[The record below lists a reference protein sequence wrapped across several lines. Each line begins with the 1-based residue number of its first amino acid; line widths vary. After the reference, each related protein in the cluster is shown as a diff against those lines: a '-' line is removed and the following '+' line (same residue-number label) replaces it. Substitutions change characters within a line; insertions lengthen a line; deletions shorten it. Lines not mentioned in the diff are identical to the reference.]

1 MMTAPSGMAFDP
13 AGFVPLAI
21 VAAAG
26 FVVGRVLTAG
36 VARLVDP
43 EPRSDRLVHGVVW
56 GAAVGVAL
64 VSWWL
69 EVVPGDRGAAA
80 GMADAGILP
89 AVIVRWAAHL
99 ILAAL
104 LAAASWVDM
113 RHRVIPDAITVPGVL
128 VGMLWMAAFPAALL
142 PIDRSVPRSFAPPLI
157 EPDVLGLCGGLRDAW
172 PAWLGSPSPAG
183 LAAALAVFFVWWL
196 VGTAPTDADAGR
208 ARGWSILVAPR
219 SLVAIGGVAI
229 VGIAFAVGGDH
240 WRGLVSSLGG
250 LAVAAGMIW
259 LTRAGASR
267 ALGREAMGLGD
278 VTLMAMVGVWLGW
291 QPCVLASCLAV
302 FIGLAHGV
310 MQLVMRRETE
320 LPFGPSLCLGSAVV
334 VTGWRP
340 IWEATGTAFERPHE
354 LLAVVAIV
362 IALTAASLW
371 IWSRV
376 RPFPAD

>member
-1 MMTAPSGMAFDP
+1 MMTAPAGMASDP

-26 FVVGRVLTAG
+26 FVVGRLLTAG

-69 EVVPGDRGAAA
+69 EVVAGERGSVA
-80 GMADAGILP
+80 GTAEAGLLP

-104 LAAASWVDM
+104 LAAASWVDL

-128 VGMLWMAAFPAALL
+128 VGMLWMAAFPATLL

-196 VGTAPTDADAGR
+196 VGTAPTDADTRA
-208 ARGWSILVAPR
+208 ARGWRALVEPR
-219 SLVAIGGVAI
+219 SLVALGGVTI
-229 VGIAFAVGGDH
+229 VGGAWAVGGDH

-278 VTLMAMVGVWLGW
+278 VTLMAMVGAWLGW
-291 QPCVLASCLAV
+291 QPCVLAACLAV

-310 MQLVMRRETE
+310 MQLIMRRETE

-340 IWEATGTAFERPHE
+340 IWQATSTAFERPHE

-371 IWSRV
+371 IWGRV